1 MDFQNILFVRKDGV
15 VTVTINR
22 PERVNALS
30 IATMRELR
38 AALRVVRED
47 SEARALV
54 LTGAGKYF
62 CAGGDV
68 SEMQPHEPREWS
80 EIVREYLDYVADLY
94 RLDIPTIAKING
106 DAVGG
111 GCCTAMACDLRFAA
125 TTARLGAPFVRIGLA
140 GADMGA
146 TYFLPRLVGPTRAAE
161 LLLTGRLIEAAEAER
176 IGLITRAVAPEQLDA
191 VTAEYAEAFRVGPS
205 LALRMTKRALARSL
219 DRDFE
224 AQADFETFAQSICL
238 TTEDHREGAQAFREK
253 RRPMFGGQVKEG
265 GCDGQDSWT

>member
-1 MDFQNILFVRKDGV
+1 MNMGFQNILFTKRNGII
-15 VTVTINR
+15 TITINR
-22 PERVNALS
+22 PDRANALS

-38 AALRVVRED
+38 AALRVLRED
-47 SEARALV
+47 SEARVLV

-62 CAGGDV
+62 CAGGDIG
-68 SEMQPHEPREWS
+68 EMRPHEPREWA

-111 GCCTAMACDLRFAA
+111 GCCSAMACDFRLAV

-146 TYFLPRLVGPTRAAE
+146 SYFLPRLVGPTKAAE
-161 LLLTGRLIEAAEAER
+161 LLLTGRLIDAAEAER

-191 VTAEYAEAFRVGPS
+191 VTAQYAEMLRAGPA
-205 LALRMTKRALARSL
+205 LALKMTKRALARSL

-224 AQADFETFAQSICL
+224 AQAEFETFAQSICL

-253 RRPMFGGQVKEG
+253 RQPVFGGRDKG
-265 GCDGQDSWT
+265 GRDEP